1 MNVKPTLARPCLVTS
16 FAAATLAS
24 ILAIGILA
32 EVTELF
38 QRNGAPMERLVA
50 AERACIEHTYV
61 SEREACMRQWLAAA
75 RSPSIA
81 STERLTRLGYPR

>member
-1 MNVKPTLARPCLVTS
+1 MNRKPPLVRPRLITS
-16 FAAATLAS
+16 FIAATLAS
-24 ILAIGILA
+24 IMAIGILA
-32 EVTELF
+32 AVTELF
-38 QRNGAPMERLVA
+38 QRSGAPMERLVA
-50 AERACIEHTYV
+50 AERACVYHAYV

>member
-61 SEREACMRQWLAAA
+61 SEREACMRRWLTAERA
-75 RSPSIA
+75 RSVA
-81 STERLTRLGYPR
+81 SK